1 MKLIKGLQN
10 RISKFVKNK
19 GGTLPKIFVW
29 IYASLFIGCGL
40 LTIVGVLYE
49 FFLHGSV
56 NYKAVNDF
64 IKEYFCPSIA
74 GTFAVIG
81 VLLIDRD
88 HDGVPDKWEEEA
100 EEKEGEN
107 HGKNVPRV

>member
-1 MKLIKGLQN
+1 MKIIKNIQS
-10 RISKFVKNK
+10 RVTKFVRQR

-40 LTIVGVLYE
+40 LTIAGVLYE
-49 FFLHGSV
+49 FFTHGSV

-81 VLLIDRD
+81 VLLIDKD
-88 HDGVPDKWEEEA
+88 QDGVPDQW
-100 EEKEGEN
+100 EKEDKEG
-107 HGKNVPRV
+107 